1 MNKYGQDKKHKE
13 KQLCC
18 AVLEK
23 ILALL
28 CEWELREAN
37 LLICF
42 AGAQL
47 FKAFRWN
54 VIKTGIS
61 ESCAG
66 SCTCSAPSPLTLER
80 TLWMFCVGCIE
91 WFKLG

>member
-1 MNKYGQDKKHKE
+1 MVQFRANSG
-13 KQLCC
+13 LG
-18 AVLEK
+18 
-23 ILALL
+23 

-37 LLICF
+37 LLIYF

-61 ESCAG
+61 ESSAG
-66 SCTCSAPSPLTLER
+66 PCTCSAPFPLTLER
-80 TLWMFCVGCIE
+80 TLWMCCAVWIE
-91 WFKLG
+91 WFK